1 MQSICTD
8 VSLDVRYVV
17 VGLTILYVSHSFT
30 GMQLHNIV
38 LIKHSAG
45 LHSSY
50 VGVGQG
56 GWQRVCDLCICHFC
70 ILVLFSLLIVVACV

>member
-17 VGLTILYVSHSFT
+17 VGLTILYVSYSFT

-56 GWQRVCDLCICHFC
+56 AGSVYVIYVYVIYVPLCY
-70 ILVLFSLLIVVACV
+70 SAC